1 MAHLHKNAFIF
12 PGQGAQRPLMGKDFY
27 DSFLEAKEVFQEAD
41 DLLSL
46 SLTKII
52 FDGPMEKLTET
63 MYSQPAIF
71 VTSAAILAVMRK
83 QFPDL
88 KPQMTGGLS
97 LGEYTALYSA
107 LKLDFASCLKLVA
120 ARGQYM
126 QEACEKYPGAMLVVM
141 GLEESEIAKTHGWI
155 ANVNCP
161 GQIVVACSK
170 ENVESITSELIDRG
184 AKKIIPIPVSGAFH
198 SPLMKSAKE
207 SLMPLI
213 EEMNFQKSD
222 ILLAMNVAGNFVE
235 NIAEIKTY
243 LIEQV
248 ASPTRWMK
256 CVQAMMEKEASHFYE
271 IGPSQLVAM
280 NRKIGVTAQTIS
292 VEKISDL
299 ERIHAAIG

>member
-46 SLTKII
+46 ALSKII

-63 MYSQPAIF
+63 IYSQPAIF

-97 LGEYTALYSA
+97 LGEYTALYAA

-120 ARGQYM
+120 ARGKYM

-213 EEMNFQKSD
+213 DEMNFQKSD

-235 NIAEIKTY
+235 NIAEIKTS